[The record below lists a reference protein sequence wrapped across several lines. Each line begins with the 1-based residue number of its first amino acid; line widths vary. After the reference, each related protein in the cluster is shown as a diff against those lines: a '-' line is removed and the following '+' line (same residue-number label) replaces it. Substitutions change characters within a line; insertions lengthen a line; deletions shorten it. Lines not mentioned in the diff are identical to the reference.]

1 MDSIKVF
8 LVDDEEELVS
18 SMAQRLEN
26 RGFVVATAHDGE
38 SAVKYLKE
46 NDVDI
51 MVLDQ
56 VMPGMDGIQTLREV
70 KKFKPGLKVIMLTGY
85 GTIDTAIEGIKAG
98 AVEYLIKPCDTVQ
111 LTEMIKSMFEHGN

>member
-1 MDSIKVF
+1 MDSIRVF

-18 SMAQRLEN
+18 SMSQRLEN
-26 RGFVVATAHDGE
+26 RGFVVETAFDGE
-38 SAVKYLKE
+38 SAVKFLKE
-46 NDVDI
+46 NDVDV

-111 LTEMIKSMFEHGN
+111 LTEMIKSMFENGN